1 METPYV
7 DLVPSRGRPG
17 SRNAGLRVDGPE
29 WEGLKAVTDYKR
41 SDRSKLLLQFID
53 WYLYRP
59 GCNLPERLPLPEL
72 ARVLADAAQGAPA
85 GTEAEQRRQEDL
97 QQIAREVA
105 ARAET
110 QAPGVGEPNRS
121 GP

>member
-1 METPYV
+1 MQKPYL
-7 DLVPSRGRPG
+7 DLVPSKGRPG

-29 WEGLKAVTDYKR
+29 WEGLKAAADYKR

-59 GCNLPERLPLPEL
+59 GCTLPDRLPLPEL
-72 ARVLADAAQGAPA
+72 ARILADAAEGPP
-85 GTEAEQRRQEDL
+85 GNTPAEQRRHEDL

-105 ARAET
+105 ARALAAEDH
-110 QAPGVGEPNRS
+110 G
-121 GP
+121 